1 MLEIATVPTSETF
14 FVKDN
19 EESEATVPIQ
29 LAATAEYLKDY
40 MALKEIWEA
49 LDGPNWK
56 YYGEAAPM
64 GCNWNFDK
72 EIDMWGYQPG
82 VQLLDNGRVA
92 SIVISGFGANGIV
105 PDAIGQLTE
114 LRILNLGARRT
125 GGRTPVQGRNLQ
137 HDARATPENPHGL
150 RAEVFVS

>member
-1 MLEIATVPTSETF
+1 MRNQQIAGNSHQVPTSETF

-72 EIDMWGYQPG
+72 EIDMWGDQPAYSCWTTAG
-82 VQLLDNGRVA
+82 WHR
-92 SIVISGFGANGIV
+92 S
-105 PDAIGQLTE
+105 
-114 LRILNLGARRT
+114 
-125 GGRTPVQGRNLQ
+125 
-137 HDARATPENPHGL
+137 
-150 RAEVFVS
+150 